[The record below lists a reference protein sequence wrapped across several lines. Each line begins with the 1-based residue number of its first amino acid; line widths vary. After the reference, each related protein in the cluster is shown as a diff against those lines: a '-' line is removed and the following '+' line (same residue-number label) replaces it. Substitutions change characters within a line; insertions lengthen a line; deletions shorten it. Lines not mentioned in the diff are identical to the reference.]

1 MNFEIAAAVLMLLFG
16 VPAVLSDLKTQTISN
31 PLTLG
36 FSAASLLLVIF
47 GWLLLEVPVAGSLVG
62 GLIGFGS
69 YLVLYFAGRRIL
81 GEADV
86 KLSLG
91 FGLLLGASSLQA
103 VVAWLLASFIF
114 AGVYALVMLVSKKL
128 TAKQSFAYAPFM
140 FAAGLLVLIAR

>member
-36 FSAASLLLVIF
+36 FSAASLLLAIF

-69 YLVLYFAGRRIL
+69 YLVLYFAGRRSV

-103 VVAWLLASFIF
+103 VVA
-114 AGVYALVMLVSKKL
+114 
-128 TAKQSFAYAPFM
+128 
-140 FAAGLLVLIAR
+140 